1 MNRVYYF
8 YDNQQEDVVVET
20 TVRVNKLREIDVF
33 YKIKQD
39 YLLLGC
45 EDGILRVVDKK
56 GKYF

>member
-33 YKIKQD
+33 YKIK
-39 YLLLGC
+39 
-45 EDGILRVVDKK
+45 
-56 GKYF
+56 